1 MEDENNNIDFEIKI
15 DFIPGEGDPTR
26 AFKAMSG
33 LIESFQ
39 SLDSHILS
47 SFDVSLSAS
56 LVLDEVEAGS
66 IKAKLRDIIW
76 GIPDEAL
83 RNSEW
88 KKIIGHFLLKA
99 KYIVLE
105 WLKERDNITSR
116 EDVRLLENKLQV
128 AAEETDVK
136 LLPAY
141 VSPSAEV
148 LLSAIH
154 SIKESLECLE
164 ENDSASY
171 EYDGNFVP
179 INKDLNISNEVI
191 REILTKEVV
200 KSSGEK
206 ILKVKKPDYLGTS
219 KWQFKYD
226 GRAIE
231 AKITDSEWLAKFQNR
246 KEDVRPGD
254 SLRVMLYEEI
264 SYGFDGEVVHRY
276 YDIEKVYE
284 VIRPPIQGKIGF

>member
-15 DFIPGEGDPTR
+15 DFSPGEGDPTR
-26 AFKAMSG
+26 PFKAMSG

-47 SFDVSLSAS
+47 TFDVSISTS

-66 IKAKLRDIIW
+66 IKAKLRDIIQ
-76 GIPDEAL
+76 GLPDEAL
-83 RNSEW
+83 KNSEW

-105 WLKERDNITSR
+105 WLEERNNIESR
-116 EDVRLLENKLQV
+116 EDVRILENRLKD
-128 AAEETDVK
+128 AAAGTDIK
-136 LLPAY
+136 MLPAY
-141 VSPSAEV
+141 TSPSAEV
-148 LLSAIH
+148 LLSDIH
-154 SIKESLECLE
+154 SIKESLEYLE
-164 ENDSASY
+164 EDDTASY
-171 EYDGNFVP
+171 EYDGNCVP

-191 REILTKEVV
+191 REVLTKEVV
-200 KSSGEK
+200 RSSGEK

-231 AKITDSEWLAKFQNR
+231 AKITDAEWLAKFQSR

-264 SYGFDGEVVHRY
+264 SYGFDGEVVHRHY
-276 YDIEKVYE
+276 EIEKVYE
-284 VIRPPIQGKIGF
+284 VIRPPTQGRISF

>member
-1 MEDENNNIDFEIKI
+1 MEEENNNFDFELKI
-15 DFIPGEGDPTR
+15 DFVRGEGDPTR
-26 AFKAMSG
+26 PFKAMSG

-47 SFDVSLSAS
+47 SFNISLSTS
-56 LVLDEVEAGS
+56 LVLDEIESGS
-66 IKAKLRDIIW
+66 IKARLRDIIQ

-105 WLKERDNITSR
+105 WLKERNNIESR
-116 EDVRLLENKLQV
+116 DDVRVLENRLKE
-128 AAEETDVK
+128 AAEDTDLK

-148 LLSAIH
+148 LMNDIH
-154 SIKESLECLE
+154 HIKESLEHLE
-164 ENDSASY
+164 ENDFALY
-171 EYDGNFVP
+171 EYDGHSLP
-179 INKDLNISNEVI
+179 INKDFDISNEVI
-191 REILTKEVV
+191 REVLTKEVI

-231 AKITDSEWLAKFQNR
+231 AKVTDSEWLEKFQSRN
-246 KEDVRPGD
+246 EDVRPGD
-254 SLRVMLYEEI
+254 SLKVMLYEEI
-264 SYGFDGEVVHRY
+264 SYGFDGEVVDRRY
-276 YDIEKVYE
+276 EIEKVYE